1 MKRILLLLAA
11 VCVLPGCGDDEP
23 ATENASVGQAGFET
37 PEAAFEAFQKAGT
50 SGDYSGMVDCL
61 TPESQEAM
69 VVMIALPLG
78 FMAAFDSEKEEAV
91 KKLFAKHGVSPDDED
106 PDAIKQIPDKGAFIA
121 DCMKWLDENSDE
133 ESMTPLGMGELGKV
147 TITGNTASASLTTE
161 DGSTDD
167 VDFQK
172 INNRWFVKLDMEPKL
187 STIETT
193 GDPDFGT
200 DFNTGNFS
208 DFSFEEVPDVPLEA
222 VSLDQ
227 FNSAWQVTMQ
237 ADGKPASE
245 VLTELAKGLDL
256 EIQAPESLSE
266 SLAKPV
272 SLNLEKRSRL
282 EAVEEVCR
290 QIELRPSYSKK
301 TLKLEAGARTQP
313 VVFSGP
319 FLIEVA
325 ELATKTDSATGQLTL
340 KAFASGLPPVI
351 LQQLNENSSSEYKIE
366 KVAEAGGS
374 EIQHRNGSGAMS
386 MQNGPVPFER
396 EMFVG
401 LKNLLRNVT
410 ALSQVEGHIEISLP
424 TSVEVVKFDDLKK
437 GAEKKTGDTTLTLS
451 QVNGKDFTFQ
461 CKGLPDDSSMQVTA
475 VDADGKDVGE
485 FASSRFG
492 VGGSVTLSR
501 SYKSAPAVI
510 ELRLV
515 TASESLNFPFSFS
528 DIAIPNHAQMPEK
541 LAELSFDGDAPVT
554 LEFLEF
560 TGQEEFKKLK
570 FRLTNH
576 SNKEAS
582 TLYLNFDYLDGAGK
596 KLKDHTTNFGG
607 VMPAGEE
614 KEIEV
619 AAFFMPEETK
629 SVKTMIKQGG
639 FSDATKWKP

>member
-1 MKRILLLLAA
+1 MKRILLLLTA

-23 ATENASVGQAGFET
+23 AAEKGGAGQAGFET

-61 TPESQEAM
+61 TPESQDAM

-91 KKLFAKHGVSPDDED
+91 NKLFEKHGVSPDDED
-106 PDAIKQIPDKGAFIA
+106 PDAIKKIPNKAAFIA
-121 DCMKWLDENSDE
+121 DCMKWLEENSDE
-133 ESMTPLGMGELGKV
+133 ESMTPLGKGKLGKV
-147 TITGNTASASLTTE
+147 TITGTTASATLTTE

-172 INNRWFVKLDMEPKL
+172 INDRWFVKLDMEPE
-187 STIETT
+187 ITT
-193 GDPDFGT
+193 SDSSGDPDFGT
-200 DFNTGNFS
+200 DLNAGNFS

-237 ADGKPASE
+237 VDGKPASD

-256 EIQAPESLSE
+256 EIQAPESLAE

-272 SLNLEKRSRL
+272 SLNLESRSRL

-319 FLIEVA
+319 FLVEVA
-325 ELATKTDSATGQLTL
+325 ELETKTASATGRLTL
-340 KAFASGLPPVI
+340 KAFASGLPPVV
-351 LQQLNENSSSEYKIE
+351 LQQLNESSASEYKIE
-366 KVAEAGGS
+366 KVTEAGGS
-374 EIQHRNGSGAMS
+374 EIQNRSGSGAIM

-396 EMFVG
+396 KMFVG

-410 ALSQVEGHIEISLP
+410 ALSQVEGHIGLSLP
-424 TSVEVVKFDDLKK
+424 TAVEVVKFDDLKK
-437 GAEKKTGDTTLTLS
+437 GTEKKSGDTTVTLS
-451 QVNGKDFTFQ
+451 QVNGNNFTFQ
-461 CKGLPDDSSMQVTA
+461 CKELPAGSSVQVAA
-475 VDADGKDVGE
+475 VDTDGNPVKE
-485 FASSRFG
+485 FGSSSFG
-492 VGGSVTLSR
+492 GGGSMTLSR
-501 SYKSAPAVI
+501 NYKSAPAVI
-510 ELRLV
+510 EVRLV

-528 DIAIPNHAQMPEK
+528 DIAIPNHAEMPEK
-541 LAELSFDGDAPVT
+541 LAKLSFDGDVPVT

-560 TGQEEFKKLK
+560 TGQEGFKKLK

-582 TLYLNFDYLDGAGK
+582 SLYLNIDYLDETDK
-596 KLKDHTTNFGG
+596 KLKDHATNFGG

-629 SVKTMIKQGG
+629 SVKTMIKQVG